1 MHSECS
7 KVSYYQPKNQ
17 HFLDNKPTT
26 QILCHIFLQ
35 DQSRCALWHKNKY
48 IHILQGRPWGGGGA
62 IAPRSQRNVKKM
74 EAKCFS
80 YPVMMSI
87 LIHARGSRIL
97 FIKTVQYGVPS
108 VPKYVI
114 INLKSTNS
122 RQISD
127 NSKKYLPNQSR
138 SAC

>member
-17 HFLDNKPTT
+17 HFFDNKSIT

-48 IHILQGRPWGGGGA
+48 IHILQGVSGRGWGGGGKS
-62 IAPRSQRNVKKM
+62 PKKPK
-74 EAKCFS
+74 KCKKNEGFKLQI
-80 YPVMMSI
+80 YLLMMSI
-87 LIHARGSRIL
+87 QIHARGSGFFFYQNSAIRRIL
-97 FIKTVQYGVPS
+97 C

-114 INLKSTNS
+114 INLKINNFKANFI
-122 RQISD
+122 Q
-127 NSKKYLPNQSR
+127 
-138 SAC
+138 